1 MKLKPLL
8 AGFAVLCVSIPTL
21 ADEPFGDKFRQLAVT
36 ARSVRAWLAAAL
48 ACCCMAAGA
57 HQFHFGITDVS
68 FNAKTGSTEI
78 VHTYMTD
85 DIDALL
91 SNLYQRQFDLTQPED
106 EAILRK
112 YIEKQFW
119 MQAADKK
126 RLPIRWV
133 GLRAGAESVVIY
145 QEIENTPLSST
156 AAIHDEVLID
166 FIAGQVNTLTV
177 HAADKM
183 TSLTFDRKTADQGL
197 R

>member
-1 MKLKPLL
+1 M
-8 AGFAVLCVSIPTL
+8 I
-21 ADEPFGDKFRQLAVT
+21 
-36 ARSVRAWLAAAL
+36 ARAIKAWMAPAL

-106 EAILRK
+106 EAILRE

-119 MQAADKK
+119 LQGADKQ
-126 RLPIRWV
+126 RLPVRWV
-133 GLRAGAESVVIY
+133 GLRVGAESVVIY
-145 QEIENTPLSST
+145 QEIENTPLSTT
-156 AAIHDEVLID
+156 AAIHDAVLTD
-166 FIAGQVNTLTV
+166 FIAEQSNTLTV
-177 HAADKM
+177 HDNDMM
-183 TSLTFDRKTADQGL
+183 TTLTFDRKKTDQGV